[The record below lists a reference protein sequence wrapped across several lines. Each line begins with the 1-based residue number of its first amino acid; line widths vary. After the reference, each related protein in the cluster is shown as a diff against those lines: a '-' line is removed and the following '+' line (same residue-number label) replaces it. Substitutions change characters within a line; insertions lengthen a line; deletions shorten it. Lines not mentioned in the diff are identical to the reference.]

1 MIAQAE
7 WHAEIV
13 TVPQLC
19 AAALFAVV
27 RLFSARCCTRR
38 RSLAWK
44 ITTTRRNRIAIVS
57 TISSMYLI
65 SLSSPRSFASHFKY
79 ISLLW
84 PCASS
89 TIHMVAGWRVAAVV
103 IEAWLSCWRST
114 SHWNE
119 NKSYFIFIFFLNLFG
134 QSLILFQPIS
144 YFSFSLTHSRLSSPS
159 ISAAWTLLE
168 EITW

>member
-1 MIAQAE
+1 MIAQAK

-44 ITTTRRNRIAIVS
+44 ITTTRNRIAIVS

-84 PCASS
+84 PS
-89 TIHMVAGWRVAAVV
+89 TWSLAGAFAAVV
-103 IEAWLSCWRST
+103 IEAWHSRWRST

-119 NKSYFIFIFFLNLFG
+119 NKSYFIFIFFLNFFG
-134 QSLILFQPIS
+134 QSPILCQPIS
-144 YFSFSLTHSRLSSPS
+144 YFSFSLSLSSPS
-159 ISAAWTLLE
+159 ITAAWTLLE